1 MILWLMVSPVSIS
14 TRSIGRTLRGRFL
27 TISVFCVIG
36 ICKLQACSFRNCSA
50 PLFETRE
57 RFVCDSSGLH
67 KRRTFA
73 QSAWHGHTPSVPNVR
88 RVIFWQVVAVACAI
102 TLAVALSRFL
112 PVISFVA
119 VLQERVISWGAWAA
133 IFYPLLF
140 AACNILLLPGGILA
154 VGGGFFFGLWWG
166 FLIVFAG
173 NIIST
178 AISFALSRFVA
189 RRWFHQK
196 LSANPTLKALG
207 PAVERES
214 WKIILL
220 SQLHPLFPT
229 SLLNY
234 FYGLTRIRFGTYM
247 LWATIGRVPG
257 VFLYCY
263 IGTLGQFAVR
273 IMRGGSYPR
282 ILEYWI
288 WGGAFIT
295 TVLFLIVLGR
305 VACKAIQTSP
315 ITLSHQAQ
323 NKPLRHRFLPQ

>member
-1 MILWLMVSPVSIS
+1 V
-14 TRSIGRTLRGRFL
+14 R
-27 TISVFCVIG
+27 
-36 ICKLQACSFRNCSA
+36 
-50 PLFETRE
+50 
-57 RFVCDSSGLH
+57 DSSGLH

-73 QSAWHGHTPSVPNVR
+73 QSAWRGHTLSVPNVR

-102 TLAVALSRFL
+102 TLAVALSRFF

-119 VLQERVISWGAWAA
+119 VLQERVISWGAWAG

-189 RRWFHQK
+189 RRWFRRK
-196 LSANPTLKALG
+196 LSANPMLRALG

-234 FYGLTRIRFGTYM
+234 FYGVTPIRFSTYM
-247 LWATIGRVPG
+247 FWASIGRMPG
-257 VFLYCY
+257 IFFYAY
-263 IGTLGQFAVR
+263 IGTLGQLAVR
-273 IMRGGSYPR
+273 IMRGKNYPR
-282 ILEYWI
+282 AVEYWI
-288 WGGAFIT
+288 WGGAFMT
-295 TVLFLIVLGR
+295 TVLLLLVLGR
-305 VACKAIQTSP
+305 VARRAIQTSSEP
-315 ITLSHQAQ
+315 VADSPHADRIQHRTL
-323 NKPLRHRFLPQ
+323 FT